1 MMTYLNMDKKRIK
14 LYFNR
19 EFSNFMLIEFF
30 FFQML
35 RAGVLQNSLNGFS
48 LLFATNY
55 KNYTYF

>member
-35 RAGVLQNSLNGFS
+35 RTGVLQNSLNGFS

-55 KNYTYF
+55 KYYTYF

>member
-1 MMTYLNMDKKRIK
+1 MMTYLNMDKKGIK

-35 RAGVLQNSLNGFS
+35 RTGVLQNSLNGFS

-55 KNYTYF
+55 KKYTYF